1 MLKEERNMALPKY
14 SDFYKPIMKLLL
26 NNTTCSTKEIK
37 EFCIRE
43 LELSNEDIK
52 ETFENGNFV
61 LPNRIGWALT
71 YLKKAQLI
79 NSEKRSYYSLTE
91 EGMRVAQKDLELIS
105 TEYLQKY
112 ENFQQFINGYSGSKE
127 VCEKNSQESPVEAI
141 NSAMKKV
148 DEALIDELMAQVIKM
163 NPYEFEVLVMKLLE
177 KMGYGAAERNIVTK
191 KSNDE
196 GIDGV
201 VFEDRLGFQQIYIQ
215 AKKWDVGQSVG
226 RPEIQKFLGAIAGQ
240 GGTKGL
246 FITTSDFSSG
256 AKEYVKKQL
265 NQKII
270 LINGR
275 QLMQYMIKYNIG
287 VSVESI
293 YEIKKVDYDF
303 FSNEI

>member
-1 MLKEERNMALPKY
+1 MALPKY
-14 SDFYKPIMKLLL
+14 SDFYKPIMKLLISRKV
-26 NNTTCSTKEIK
+26 CSTKEIK
-37 EFCIRE
+37 EYCIQE
-43 LELSNEDIK
+43 MHLAEEDIK
-52 ETFENGNFV
+52 ETFENGNLV

-79 NSEKRSYYSLTE
+79 TNEKRSYYSLTQ
-91 EGMRVAQKDLELIS
+91 EGAIVAEKDLDLIS

-112 ENFQQFINGYSGSKE
+112 DSFQQFVNGSTERKTACVE
-127 VCEKNSQESPVEAI
+127 NNQDNKESPIEAI
-141 NSAMKKV
+141 NSAIKKI

-163 NPYEFEVLVMKLLE
+163 DPYEFEALVMKLLE

-201 VFEDRLGFQQIYIQ
+201 VLEDKLGFQKIYIQ
-215 AKKWDVGQSVG
+215 AKKWEVGHSVG

-246 FITTSDFSSG
+246 FITTADYSSG
-256 AKEYVKKQL
+256 AKEYVNKQL

-275 QLMQYMIKYNIG
+275 QLMQYMIKYNMG
-287 VSVESI
+287 VSVESV
-293 YEIKKVDYDF
+293 YEVKKVDYDF
-303 FSNEI
+303 FAGDS